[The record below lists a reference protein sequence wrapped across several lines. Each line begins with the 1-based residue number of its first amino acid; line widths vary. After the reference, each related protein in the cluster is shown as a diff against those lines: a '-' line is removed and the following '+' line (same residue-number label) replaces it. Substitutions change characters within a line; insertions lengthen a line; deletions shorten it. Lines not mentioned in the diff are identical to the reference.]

1 MPFTFSLA
9 DYGKYA
15 SRVGAATYIDMSRR
29 TDLACI
35 PQIWQSLDQV
45 MAEYGPPWVLQLWTK
60 DPAGVIRRGADT
72 LSRLCQA
79 GTTIAVQLTVT
90 GLAGSIWEPLVPADA
105 IQAIPELARLVG
117 GIDHLCWR
125 YDPIIPGV
133 HRKETFEILAQR
145 MASYGLQ
152 RGVINFVAPPGH
164 YKRVDRRLGPLLPGW
179 LEGMPGYDLAW
190 CETTAYELVTVA
202 APRGIRLAC
211 CAEGSRLARL
221 VPGLAGAACGD
232 YTWFCALS
240 GRQPSIQK
248 GPGSRP
254 GCGCVPYYDIGSY
267 GHWTQCHRCVY
278 CYAG

>member
-9 DYGKYA
+9 EYGKYV

-35 PQIWQSLDQV
+35 PKIWQSLDQV
-45 MAEYGPPWVLQLWTK
+45 VTEYGPPWVLQLWTK
-60 DPAGVIRRGADT
+60 DPAGVIRRGGDMLT
-72 LSRLCQA
+72 RLRQA
-79 GTTIAVQLTVT
+79 GTTITVQLTVT

-105 IQAIPELARLVG
+105 IQAIPELAQLVG
-117 GIDHLCWR
+117 GMDHLCWR

-133 HRKETFEILAQR
+133 HRIATFESLAKC

-152 RGVINFVAPPGH
+152 RGVINFIAPPGR
-164 YKRVDRRLGPLLPGW
+164 YKRVDRRLGPLLAGW
-179 LEGMPGYDLAW
+179 LDGMPGYDLAW
-190 CETTAYELVTVA
+190 CEATARELVAIA
-202 APRGIRLAC
+202 AHLGFRLAC
-211 CAEGSRLARL
+211 CAEGSRLTRL

-232 YTWFCALS
+232 YAWFCALS
-240 GRQPSIQK
+240 GRQPTLHT

-254 GCGCVPYYDIGSY
+254 GCGCAPYYDIGSY
-267 GHWTQCHRCVY
+267 GHWTRCHRCVY